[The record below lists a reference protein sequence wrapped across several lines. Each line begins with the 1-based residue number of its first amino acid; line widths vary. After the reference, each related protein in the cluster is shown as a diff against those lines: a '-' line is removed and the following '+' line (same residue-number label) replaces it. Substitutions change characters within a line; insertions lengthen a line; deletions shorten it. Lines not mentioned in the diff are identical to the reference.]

1 MKKPE
6 LSGHSLPRGMSS
18 ADDRVGAGGMSTSSA
33 AEDDPPRSRLFV
45 VCPKGTGQETLTRA
59 FEDLLTRLSD
69 PGGTSRSNPKK
80 DGERDGDDEKGP
92 AEGDARPNGDAA
104 ALNPNPKL
112 LKHLESVR
120 AVPHKGVAFAKFSNA
135 STAALCMR
143 AIADA
148 NGVLGTLKVK
158 CMLAEPKAG
167 TGTTPHSTNP
177 DRTEVHKD
185 GIDRGG
191 GEERGGSS
199 RPRGERA
206 GDPGGS
212 ASPKRARRGE
222 RAGAAKFPPAPHEGS
237 IVVHPARASPASSV
251 ESGGVAGRGADRS
264 TMPINAAL
272 AFSPPVPPGPP
283 PRKRHDDAG
292 SIPTPP
298 GSSHHPPPLPMHPPP
313 PTTTGGAE
321 STHGGEQIFL
331 GEAWMGDGRRGAL
344 IFHPQSHPQ
353 TQQAPMLPMPTQWNP
368 GLHPHP
374 PLVPAYGVN
383 TQLPA
388 NYQPYV
394 PVRQS
399 PSPANSARSGMS
411 GGGNGN
417 NANNAGARV
426 PRPSTSA
433 DSGSVRS
440 GGGGAG
446 ARSVGNGVPTR
457 RAFVVLDKSVTQAQ
471 LQSAFRGRCEGAF
484 YFNPRMGNFILTCF
498 FF

>member
-237 IVVHPARASPASSV
+237 IVRVHASPASSV
-251 ESGGVAGRGADRS
+251 ESGGVAGRGGDRS
-264 TMPINAAL
+264 TTMPVNA

-298 GSSHHPPPLPMHPPP
+298 GSHHHPPPLPMHPPP

-321 STHGGEQIFL
+321 STHGGGEQIFL

-417 NANNAGARV
+417 NNNNAGARV

-440 GGGGAG
+440 GGGGGG

>member
-1 MKKPE
+1 MYTQPARCC
-6 LSGHSLPRGMSS
+6 LGLPRACLPAHRLGLELP
-18 ADDRVGAGGMSTSSA
+18 GAI
-33 AEDDPPRSRLFV
+33 
-45 VCPKGTGQETLTRA
+45 
-59 FEDLLTRLSD
+59 LL
-69 PGGTSRSNPKK
+69 
-80 DGERDGDDEKGP
+80 
-92 AEGDARPNGDAA
+92 
-104 ALNPNPKL
+104 
-112 LKHLESVR
+112 
-120 AVPHKGVAFAKFSNA
+120 
-135 STAALCMR
+135 
-143 AIADA
+143 
-148 NGVLGTLKVK
+148 
-158 CMLAEPKAG
+158 
-167 TGTTPHSTNP
+167 
-177 DRTEVHKD
+177 
-185 GIDRGG
+185 
-191 GEERGGSS
+191 
-199 RPRGERA
+199 
-206 GDPGGS
+206 
-212 ASPKRARRGE
+212 
-222 RAGAAKFPPAPHEGS
+222 
-237 IVVHPARASPASSV
+237 
-251 ESGGVAGRGADRS
+251 
-264 TMPINAAL
+264 
-272 AFSPPVPPGPP
+272 
-283 PRKRHDDAG
+283 
-292 SIPTPP
+292 
-298 GSSHHPPPLPMHPPP
+298 
-313 PTTTGGAE
+313 
-321 STHGGEQIFL
+321 
-331 GEAWMGDGRRGAL
+331 GDGRRGAL

-374 PLVPAYGVN
+374 PLVPAYGLN